1 MRSKVIV
8 FLVAMLSSVAL
19 NYNINK
25 AETIDT
31 KTETKHIEY
40 SREKDKKEKKVK
52 GKSKPKPK
60 KTKTKEQEQL
70 EYWTN
75 ILGRKVAKVTK
86 IKAKISFYTS
96 LGCENGGYAG
106 ITASGKRLREGMVA
120 NNCYSFGTNIYFK
133 GYGLKEVQDR
143 GANSVFG
150 NYTSFDVF
158 VPRNYGESDSQ
169 YFKRVNN
176 MGVKT
181 VTAYVFKFEEE

>member
-1 MRSKVIV
+1 MRCKIIV

-31 KTETKHIEY
+31 KTETKHIEQIKE
-40 SREKDKKEKKVK
+40 RKKEKKVK

-60 KTKTKEQEQL
+60 KTKEQERR
-70 EYWTN
+70 EYWSN
-75 ILGRKVAKVTK
+75 VLGRKVAKVTK

-96 LGCENGGYAG
+96 LACENGGYAG

-120 NNCYSFGTNIYFK
+120 NNYYSFGTNIYFK

-143 GANSVFG
+143 GAKSVFN